1 MINLEERVVEK
12 KSFFKRLL
20 IVYLFFAL
28 IFIFF
33 LQRTYSLQVSEFN
46 NYDLAALENKTKEVL
61 VQPIRGIIYDRN
73 GNILVN
79 NVPSYDLIIKPWQ
92 ISNIDNFIKEISL
105 FIDLKQ
111 SEIDFV
117 LENFKQKSRYN
128 RELILKKDLTKVEI
142 ARFEV
147 RSFKFPNAFIDE
159 RYSRKNKY
167 PQLFSHA
174 IGYVGGVSNDQLS
187 TILEDQSL
195 NQDETVFRYSNGF
208 LIGKTGIE
216 NTYDKMLR
224 GLFGKK
230 IYEVDARGKL
240 LRQTDFIQPINGD
253 NLFTSLDLDSHKVA
267 FEKMN
272 NRRGAVVAI
281 EIESGSIVTYLST
294 PSFSSNDISN
304 GISSKAFNALLK
316 DASKPFFDRVAQGRY
331 SPASTIKPAIGLFG
345 LDEGLI
351 DWSFSI
357 DDPGYFILPEDQRV
371 YRGWRKGGHGNVNLN
386 KAMIVSSNTF
396 FFSLAYQSDIDDLI
410 KHLSNFGFGRNICI
424 DCFNPDIGLLP
435 NPEWKMNNLNFGWFK
450 GDTVNLGVGQGYLS
464 VTPLQLAYYASVIAN
479 KGSHKKLTL
488 VENQVPKILENLP
501 VKKIQNSDWEKIHS
515 SMIGVIDDPQGTAKR
530 LKDLKTYT
538 VAAKSGTVELVS
550 TETKEDYRIIREN
563 EGNRDHAII
572 IAFGPMP
579 EPKYAVSVI
588 IENGESGGSV
598 AGPVAI
604 AVLNSLI
611 KK

>member
-12 KSFFKRLL
+12 KSFFNRLL

-46 NYDLAALENKTKEVL
+46 NYELAALENKTKEVL

-167 PQLFSHA
+167 PRLFSHA

-187 TILEDQSL
+187 SILEDQSL
-195 NQDETVFRYSNGF
+195 NQDETIFRYSNGF

-230 IYEVDARGKL
+230 IYEVDAKGKL
-240 LRQTDFIQPINGD
+240 LRQTDFIKPINGD
-253 NLFTSLDLDSHKVA
+253 SLFTSLDLESHKVA

-304 GISSKAFNALLK
+304 GISSKAFNA
-316 DASKPFFDRVAQGRY
+316 F
-331 SPASTIKPAIGLFG
+331 
-345 LDEGLI
+345 
-351 DWSFSI
+351 
-357 DDPGYFILPEDQRV
+357 
-371 YRGWRKGGHGNVNLN
+371 
-386 KAMIVSSNTF
+386 
-396 FFSLAYQSDIDDLI
+396 
-410 KHLSNFGFGRNICI
+410 
-424 DCFNPDIGLLP
+424 
-435 NPEWKMNNLNFGWFK
+435 
-450 GDTVNLGVGQGYLS
+450 
-464 VTPLQLAYYASVIAN
+464 
-479 KGSHKKLTL
+479 
-488 VENQVPKILENLP
+488 
-501 VKKIQNSDWEKIHS
+501 
-515 SMIGVIDDPQGTAKR
+515 
-530 LKDLKTYT
+530 
-538 VAAKSGTVELVS
+538 
-550 TETKEDYRIIREN
+550 
-563 EGNRDHAII
+563 
-572 IAFGPMP
+572 
-579 EPKYAVSVI
+579 
-588 IENGESGGSV
+588 
-598 AGPVAI
+598 
-604 AVLNSLI
+604 
-611 KK
+611 